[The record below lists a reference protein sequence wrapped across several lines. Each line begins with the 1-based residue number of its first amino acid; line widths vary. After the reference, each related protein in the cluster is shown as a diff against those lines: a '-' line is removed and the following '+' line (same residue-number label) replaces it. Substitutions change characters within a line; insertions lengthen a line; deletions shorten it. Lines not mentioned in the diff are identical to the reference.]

1 MKRFAA
7 MMLAALLAASSTTV
21 AFAAKNYDYIG
32 FGGWVTLDYDA
43 MDGGNVL
50 VPGNTYTF
58 PILDGSSS
66 FNEESADIW
75 SITASEYVPLDD
87 EGKRGTEK
95 FSSVSVDKG
104 SDGNYYLTVKVKQN
118 RDTYYSEQEAYI
130 LLKVKEKG
138 LSSEDKEINKSMAD
152 ELEANTYAFSRYAGL
167 PSDVDVSLRNLQKYS
182 AESPVDFSDGF
193 IDGLNRNEVDETDGD
208 DTTLKLKSEDRVT
221 YTTISVEEFE
231 IASTDYDVIDDDEYD
246 VDNSMP
252 LVMAGGDVSKSNLSF
267 GNTAEYLAKFSSSK
281 EKPYNLSYST
291 VTNSDVA
298 GANPNAD
305 LVCISFPGTP
315 MFAANSYLVIKDKDM
330 KYLYEVDGDELIELE
345 TTTQDGYLAYR
356 TDRLTS
362 YIASDRPLKNAVSSS
377 DKEISSSSSSSS
389 TSSSTTSGGSTSSKP
404 NPDTGR

>member
-21 AFAAKNYDYIG
+21 AFAAKNYDYIE

-118 RDTYYSEQEAYI
+118 RETYYSEQEAYI

-138 LSSEDKEINKSMAD
+138 LSNDDKEINTSMAN
-152 ELEANTYAFSRYAGL
+152 ELEQNTYYFINGL
-167 PSDVDVSLRNLQKYS
+167 SDFDASKTVSLSNLQRYS
-182 AESPVDFSDGF
+182 SDAPTDFGDGF
-193 IDGLNRNEVDETDGD
+193 IEGLALSEVGSSTAK
-208 DTTLKLKSEDRVT
+208 TLKSEDRVT
-221 YTTISVEEFE
+221 YYTISVEEFE

-377 DKEISSSSSSSS
+377 DKETSSSSSSSS
-389 TSSSTTSGGSTSSKP
+389 TSSSTASGGSTSSKP

>member
-21 AFAAKNYDYIG
+21 AFAAKNYDYIE

-138 LSSEDKEINKSMAD
+138 LSKEDKEINTSMAN
-152 ELEANTYAFSRYAGL
+152 ELEQNTYYFINGL
-167 PSDVDVSLRNLQKYS
+167 RDFDASKTVSLSNLQRYS
-182 AESPVDFSDGF
+182 SDAPTDFGDGF
-193 IDGLNRNEVDETDGD
+193 IEGLALSEVGSSTAK
-208 DTTLKLKSEDRVT
+208 TLKSEDRVT
-221 YTTISVEEFE
+221 YYTISVEEFE

-377 DKEISSSSSSSS
+377 DKETSSSSSSSS

>member
-21 AFAAKNYDYIG
+21 AFAAKNYDYIE

-58 PILDGSSS
+58 PILDGSSC

-138 LSSEDKEINKSMAD
+138 LSKEDKEINTSMAN
-152 ELEANTYAFSRYAGL
+152 ELEENTYYFINGL
-167 PSDVDVSLRNLQKYS
+167 SDFDASKTVSLSNLQRYS
-182 AESPVDFSDGF
+182 SDAPTDFGDGF
-193 IDGLNRNEVDETDGD
+193 IEGLALSEVGSSTAK
-208 DTTLKLKSEDRVT
+208 TLKSEDRVT
-221 YTTISVEEFE
+221 YYTISVEEFE

-252 LVMAGGDVSKSNLSF
+252 LVMAGGDVSKSNLTF

-377 DKEISSSSSSSS
+377 DKETSSSSSSSS
-389 TSSSTTSGGSTSSKP
+389 TSSSTASGGSTSSKP

>member
-21 AFAAKNYDYIG
+21 AFAAKKYDYIE

-118 RDTYYSEQEAYI
+118 RDTYYSEQEAYV

-138 LSSEDKEINKSMAD
+138 LSNDDKEINTSMAN
-152 ELEANTYAFSRYAGL
+152 ELEQNTYYFINGL
-167 PSDVDVSLRNLQKYS
+167 SDFDASKTVSLSNLQRYS
-182 AESPVDFSDGF
+182 SDAPTDFGDGF
-193 IDGLNRNEVDETDGD
+193 IEGLALSEVGSSTAK
-208 DTTLKLKSEDRVT
+208 TLKSEDRVT
-221 YTTISVEEFE
+221 YYTISVEEFE

-298 GANPNAD
+298 GANPDAD

-377 DKEISSSSSSSS
+377 DKETSSSSSSSS

>member
-21 AFAAKNYDYIG
+21 AFAAKNYDYIE
-32 FGGWVTLDYDA
+32 FGGWVTIDYDA

-58 PILDGSSS
+58 PILDGSNY
-66 FNEESADIW
+66 FDEESADIW
-75 SITASEYVPLDD
+75 SITASEYTPKG
-87 EGKRGTEK
+87 EKEK
-95 FSSVSVDKG
+95 FSSVEVSKG
-104 SDGNYYLTVKVKQN
+104 SDGDYYLTVKVKQN
-118 RDTYYSEQEAYI
+118 RDTYYEAQDAYI

-138 LSSEDKEINKSMAD
+138 LSKEDKEINKAMASEFESD
-152 ELEANTYAFSRYAGL
+152 TQRFAGAAGL
-167 PSDVDVSLRNLQKYS
+167 DKDMNVTLRNLQRYS
-182 AESPVDFSDGF
+182 SVKPVDFGGGF
-193 IDGLNRNEVDETDGD
+193 IDGESYNSVDLE
-208 DTTLKLKSEDRVT
+208 SEDRVT
-221 YTTISVEEFE
+221 AITISVEEFE
-231 IASTDYDVIDDDEYD
+231 IASTDYDVINDDEYD

-252 LVMAGGDVSKSNLSF
+252 LVMAGGDVSKSKLSF

-281 EKPYNLSYST
+281 EKPFNLSYST
-291 VTNSDVA
+291 VTNSKVA
-298 GANPNAD
+298 GANPKAD

-330 KYLYEVDGDELIELE
+330 KYLYEVDDDELIELE

-362 YIASDRPLKNAVSSS
+362 YIASDCPLKNAVSSS
-377 DKEISSSSSSSS
+377 DKETSSSSSSSS
-389 TSSSTTSGGSTSSKP
+389 TSSSATSGGSTSSKP

>member
-58 PILDGSSS
+58 PILDGSDY
-66 FNEESADIW
+66 FNEESADVWRI
-75 SITASEYVPLDD
+75 SASEYTPKGED
-87 EGKRGTEK
+87 EK
-95 FSSVSVDKG
+95 FSSVSVSQG
-104 SDGNYYLTVKVKQN
+104 SDGVYYLTVKVKQN
-118 RDTYYSEQEAYI
+118 RDTYYSEQDAFI
-130 LLKVKEKG
+130 LLKVEEKG
-138 LSSEDKEINKSMAD
+138 IDREDAEINSSDATQYESDTQSFYNDWLKN
-152 ELEANTYAFSRYAGL
+152 ANSDGPAYATDRTMTLS
-167 PSDVDVSLRNLQKYS
+167 NLQRYS
-182 AESPVDFSDGF
+182 EAYPTDFKGGF
-193 IDGLNRNEVDETDGD
+193 ISGESYDSIVG
-208 DTTLKLKSEDRVT
+208 KLASEDRVY

-231 IASTDYDVIDDDEYD
+231 IASTDYDVIDDDKYD

-252 LVMAGGDVSKSNLSF
+252 LVMAGGDVSKSTLSF
-267 GNTAEYLAKFSSSK
+267 GNVAEYLAKFSTK
-281 EKPYNLSYST
+281 EKAFNLSYST
-291 VTNSDVA
+291 VTNSAVA
-298 GANPNAD
+298 GANPNAK
-305 LVCISFPGTP
+305 LRCITFPGTP
-315 MFAANSYLVIKDKDM
+315 MFAAYSDLVIKDKEM
-330 KYLYEVDGDELIELE
+330 KYLYEVDGDKLIQLD
-345 TTTQDGYLAYR
+345 TDTKDGYLTYR

-377 DKEISSSSSSSS
+377 DKETSSSSSSSS

>member
-21 AFAAKNYDYIG
+21 AFAAKNYDYIE

-104 SDGNYYLTVKVKQN
+104 SDGKYYLTVKVKQN

-138 LSSEDKEINKSMAD
+138 LSNDDKEINTSMAN
-152 ELEANTYAFSRYAGL
+152 ELRANTIAFSEYAGL
-167 PSDVDVSLRNLQKYS
+167 DSDVRVNLGNLQKYS
-182 AESPVDFSDGF
+182 SVSPVDFEDGF
-193 IDGLNRNEVDETDGD
+193 IEGESADSIAN
-208 DTTLKLKSEDRVT
+208 KLESEDRVT
-221 YTTISVEEFE
+221 YYTISVEEFE

-377 DKEISSSSSSSS
+377 DKETSSSSSSSS

>member
-21 AFAAKNYDYIG
+21 AFAAKNYDYIE

-138 LSSEDKEINKSMAD
+138 LSNDDKEINTSMAN
-152 ELEANTYAFSRYAGL
+152 ELRANTIAFSEYAGL
-167 PSDVDVSLRNLQKYS
+167 DSAVRVNLGNLQKYS
-182 AESPVDFSDGF
+182 SVSPVDFEDGF
-193 IDGLNRNEVDETDGD
+193 IEGESADSIAN
-208 DTTLKLKSEDRVT
+208 KLESEDRVT
-221 YTTISVEEFE
+221 YYTISVEEFE

-377 DKEISSSSSSSS
+377 DKETSSSSSSSS
-389 TSSSTTSGGSTSSKP
+389 TSSSITSGGSTSSKP

>member
-21 AFAAKNYDYIG
+21 AFAAKNYDYIE

-138 LSSEDKEINKSMAD
+138 LSKEDKEINTSMAN
-152 ELEANTYAFSRYAGL
+152 ELEQNTYYFINGL
-167 PSDVDVSLRNLQKYS
+167 RDFDASKTVSLSNLQRYS
-182 AESPVDFSDGF
+182 SDAPTDFGDGF
-193 IDGLNRNEVDETDGD
+193 IEGLALSEVGSSTAK
-208 DTTLKLKSEDRVT
+208 TLKSEDRVT
-221 YTTISVEEFE
+221 YYTISVEEFE

-305 LVCISFPGTP
+305 LVRISFPGTP

-330 KYLYEVDGDELIELE
+330 KYLYEVDGDELVELE

-377 DKEISSSSSSSS
+377 DKETSSSSSSSS

>member
-21 AFAAKNYDYIG
+21 AFAAKNYDYIE

-138 LSSEDKEINKSMAD
+138 LSNDDKEINTSMAN
-152 ELEANTYAFSRYAGL
+152 ELEQNTYYFINGL
-167 PSDVDVSLRNLQKYS
+167 SDFDASKTVSLSNLQRYS
-182 AESPVDFSDGF
+182 SDAPTDFGDGF
-193 IDGLNRNEVDETDGD
+193 IEGLALSEVGSSTAK
-208 DTTLKLKSEDRVT
+208 TLKSEDRVT
-221 YTTISVEEFE
+221 YYTISVEEFE

-298 GANPNAD
+298 GANPDAD

-362 YIASDRPLKNAVSSS
+362 YIASDRPLKNAVFSS
-377 DKEISSSSSSSS
+377 DKETSSSSSSSS

>member
-21 AFAAKNYDYIG
+21 AFAAKNYDYIE

-66 FNEESADIW
+66 FNKESADIW

-118 RDTYYSEQEAYI
+118 RDTYNSEQEAYI

-138 LSSEDKEINKSMAD
+138 LSNDDKEINTSMAN
-152 ELEANTYAFSRYAGL
+152 ELEQNTYDFINGL
-167 PSDVDVSLRNLQKYS
+167 SDFDASKTVSLSNLQRYS
-182 AESPVDFSDGF
+182 SDAPTDFGDGF
-193 IDGLNRNEVDETDGD
+193 IEGLALSEVGSSTAK
-208 DTTLKLKSEDRVT
+208 TLKSEDRVT
-221 YTTISVEEFE
+221 YYTISVEEFE

-377 DKEISSSSSSSS
+377 DKETSSSSSSSS

>member
-1 MKRFAA
+1 MKYVLLTGGAGGLGEICARALAANGFMVFAA
-7 MMLAALLAASSTTV
+7 
-21 AFAAKNYDYIG
+21 DI
-32 FGGWVTLDYDA
+32 
-43 MDGGNVL
+43 
-50 VPGNTYTF
+50 
-58 PILDGSSS
+58 
-66 FNEESADIW
+66 NEEALAEI
-75 SITASEYVPLDD
+75 
-87 EGKRGTEK
+87 GKTE
-95 FSSVSVDKG
+95 
-104 SDGNYYLTVKVKQN
+104 N
-118 RDTYYSEQEAYI
+118 I
-130 LLKVKEKG
+130 IPLKVDITDQASIDEAKRMVKEHTDTLHAVINFAG
-138 LSSEDKEINKSMAD
+138 IHTLCSMIEGACSETIERMLRVNVMGMVRINR
-152 ELEANTYAFSRYAGL
+152 T
-167 PSDVDVSLRNLQKYS
+167 
-182 AESPVDFSDGF
+182 F
-193 IDGLNRNEVDETDGD
+193 ID
-208 DTTLKLKSEDRVT
+208 
-221 YTTISVEEFE
+221 
-231 IASTDYDVIDDDEYD
+231 
-246 VDNSMP
+246 

-377 DKEISSSSSSSS
+377 DKETSSSSSSSS

>member
-21 AFAAKNYDYIG
+21 AFAAKNYDYIE

-138 LSSEDKEINKSMAD
+138 LSKEDKEINTSMAN
-152 ELEANTYAFSRYAGL
+152 ELEENTYYFINGL
-167 PSDVDVSLRNLQKYS
+167 SDFDASKTVSLSNLQRYS
-182 AESPVDFSDGF
+182 SDAPTDFGDGF
-193 IDGLNRNEVDETDGD
+193 IEGLALSEVGSSTAK
-208 DTTLKLKSEDRVT
+208 TLKSEDRVT
-221 YTTISVEEFE
+221 YYTISVEEFE

-315 MFAANSYLVIKDKDM
+315 MFAANSYLVIKDKEM

-377 DKEISSSSSSSS
+377 DKETSSSSSSSS

>member
-21 AFAAKNYDYIG
+21 AFAAKNYDYIE

-58 PILDGSSS
+58 PILDGSNY
-66 FNEESADIW
+66 FDEESADIW
-75 SITASEYVPLDD
+75 SITASEYTPKG
-87 EGKRGTEK
+87 EKEK
-95 FSSVSVDKG
+95 FSSVEVSKG
-104 SDGNYYLTVKVKQN
+104 SDGDYYLTVKVKQN
-118 RDTYYSEQEAYI
+118 RDTYYEAQDAYI

-138 LSSEDKEINKSMAD
+138 LSKEDKEINKAMASEFESD
-152 ELEANTYAFSRYAGL
+152 TQRFAGAAGL
-167 PSDVDVSLRNLQKYS
+167 DKDMNVTLRNLQRYS
-182 AESPVDFSDGF
+182 SVKPVDFGGGY
-193 IDGLNRNEVDETDGD
+193 IDGESYNSVDLE
-208 DTTLKLKSEDRVT
+208 SEDRVT
-221 YTTISVEEFE
+221 AITISVEEFE
-231 IASTDYDVIDDDEYD
+231 IASTDYDVINDDEYD

-252 LVMAGGDVSKSNLSF
+252 LVMAGGDVSKSKLSF

-281 EKPYNLSYST
+281 EKPFNLSYST
-291 VTNSDVA
+291 VTNSKVA
-298 GANPNAD
+298 GANPKAD

-330 KYLYEVDGDELIELE
+330 KYLYEVDDDELIELE

-362 YIASDRPLKNAVSSS
+362 YIASDCPLKNAVSPS
-377 DKEISSSSSSSS
+377 DKETSSSSSSSS
-389 TSSSTTSGGSTSSKP
+389 TSSSATSGGSTSSKP

>member
-21 AFAAKNYDYIG
+21 AFAAKNYDYIE

-118 RDTYYSEQEAYI
+118 RETYYSEQEAYI
-130 LLKVKEKG
+130 LLKIKEKG
-138 LSSEDKEINKSMAD
+138 LSTEDKEINTSMAESFEQD
-152 ELEANTYAFSRYAGL
+152 TYDFINGLSDFDATKTVSLSNLQRYS
-167 PSDVDVSLRNLQKYS
+167 SDV
-182 AESPVDFSDGF
+182 PTDFGDGF
-193 IDGLNRNEVDETDGD
+193 IEGLRISDINPGSSGPEV
-208 DTTLKLKSEDRVT
+208 LKSEDRVT
-221 YTTISVEEFE
+221 YYTISVEEFE

-298 GANPNAD
+298 GANPDAD

-377 DKEISSSSSSSS
+377 DKETSSSSSSSS
-389 TSSSTTSGGSTSSKP
+389 TSSSTASGGSTSSKP

>member
-21 AFAAKNYDYIG
+21 AFAAKKYDYIE

-138 LSSEDKEINKSMAD
+138 LSKEDKEINTSMAN
-152 ELEANTYAFSRYAGL
+152 ELEENTYYFINGL
-167 PSDVDVSLRNLQKYS
+167 SDFDASKTVSLSNLQRYS
-182 AESPVDFSDGF
+182 SDAPTDFGDGF
-193 IDGLNRNEVDETDGD
+193 IEGLALSEVGSSTAK
-208 DTTLKLKSEDRVT
+208 TLKSEDRVT
-221 YTTISVEEFE
+221 YYTISVEEFE

-362 YIASDRPLKNAVSSS
+362 YIASDRALKNAVSSS
-377 DKEISSSSSSSS
+377 DKETSSSSSSSS

>member
-21 AFAAKNYDYIG
+21 AFAAKNYDYIE

-58 PILDGSSS
+58 PILDGSDY
-66 FNEESADIW
+66 FNEESADVWRI
-75 SITASEYVPLDD
+75 SASEYVPLDD

-118 RDTYYSEQEAYI
+118 RETYYSEQEAYI

-138 LSSEDKEINKSMAD
+138 LSNDDKEINTSMAN
-152 ELEANTYAFSRYAGL
+152 ELRANTIAFSEYAGL
-167 PSDVDVSLRNLQKYS
+167 DSDVRVNLGNLQKYS
-182 AESPVDFSDGF
+182 SVSPVDFEDGF
-193 IDGLNRNEVDETDGD
+193 IEGESADSIAN
-208 DTTLKLKSEDRVT
+208 KLESEDRVT
-221 YTTISVEEFE
+221 YYTISVEEFE
-231 IASTDYDVIDDDEYD
+231 IASTDYDVIDDDKYD

-377 DKEISSSSSSSS
+377 DKETSSSSSSSS
-389 TSSSTTSGGSTSSKP
+389 TSSSTASGGSTSSKP

>member
-21 AFAAKNYDYIG
+21 AFAAKNYDYIE

-75 SITASEYVPLDD
+75 SITASEYVPDD
-87 EGKRGTEK
+87 GDEK
-95 FSSVSVDKG
+95 FSSVSVSKG

-118 RDTYYSEQEAYI
+118 RETYYSEQEAYI

-138 LSSEDKEINKSMAD
+138 LSNDDKEINTSMAN
-152 ELEANTYAFSRYAGL
+152 ELRANTIAFSEYAGL
-167 PSDVDVSLRNLQKYS
+167 DSDVRVNLGNLQKYS
-182 AESPVDFSDGF
+182 SVSPVDFEDGF
-193 IDGLNRNEVDETDGD
+193 IEGESADSIAN
-208 DTTLKLKSEDRVT
+208 KLESEDRVT
-221 YTTISVEEFE
+221 YYTISVEEFE

-298 GANPNAD
+298 GANPDAD

-330 KYLYEVDGDELIELE
+330 KYLYEVDGDELIQLE

-362 YIASDRPLKNAVSSS
+362 YIASDRPLKNAASSS
-377 DKEISSSSSSSS
+377 DKETSSSSSSSS

>member
-21 AFAAKNYDYIG
+21 AFAAKNYDYIE

-118 RDTYYSEQEAYI
+118 RDTYYSEQEAFI
-130 LLKVKEKG
+130 LLKVEEKG
-138 LSSEDKEINKSMAD
+138 IDREDAEINSSDATQYESDTQSFYNDWLKN
-152 ELEANTYAFSRYAGL
+152 ANSDGPAYATDRTMTLS
-167 PSDVDVSLRNLQKYS
+167 NLQRYS
-182 AESPVDFSDGF
+182 EAYPTDFKGGF
-193 IDGLNRNEVDETDGD
+193 ISGESYDSIVG
-208 DTTLKLKSEDRVT
+208 KLASEDRVY

-231 IASTDYDVIDDDEYD
+231 IASTDYDVIDDDKYD

-252 LVMAGGDVSKSNLSF
+252 LVMAGGDVSKSTLSF
-267 GNTAEYLAKFSSSK
+267 GNVAEYLAKFSTK
-281 EKPYNLSYST
+281 EKAFNLSYST
-291 VTNSDVA
+291 VTNSAVA
-298 GANPNAD
+298 GANPNAK
-305 LVCISFPGTP
+305 LRCITFPGTP
-315 MFAANSYLVIKDKDM
+315 MFAAYSDLVIKDKEM
-330 KYLYEVDGDELIELE
+330 KYLYEVDGDKLIQLD
-345 TTTQDGYLAYR
+345 TDTKDGYLTYR

-377 DKEISSSSSSSS
+377 DKETSSSSSSSS

>member
-21 AFAAKNYDYIG
+21 AFAAKNYDYIE

-138 LSSEDKEINKSMAD
+138 LSKEDKEINTSMAN
-152 ELEANTYAFSRYAGL
+152 ELEENTYYFINGL
-167 PSDVDVSLRNLQKYS
+167 SDFDASKTVSLSNLQRYS
-182 AESPVDFSDGF
+182 SDAPTDFGDGF
-193 IDGLNRNEVDETDGD
+193 IEGLALSEVGSSTAK
-208 DTTLKLKSEDRVT
+208 TLKSEDRVT
-221 YTTISVEEFE
+221 YYTISVEEFE

-377 DKEISSSSSSSS
+377 DKETSSSSSSSS

>member
-58 PILDGSSS
+58 PILDGSDY
-66 FNEESADIW
+66 FNEESADVWRI
-75 SITASEYVPLDD
+75 SASEYTPKGED
-87 EGKRGTEK
+87 EK
-95 FSSVSVDKG
+95 FSSVSVSQG
-104 SDGNYYLTVKVKQN
+104 SDGVYYLIVKVKQN
-118 RDTYYSEQEAYI
+118 RDTYSSEQDALI
-130 LLKVKEKG
+130 LLKVEEKG

-298 GANPNAD
+298 GANPDAD

-315 MFAANSYLVIKDKDM
+315 MFAVNSYLVIKDKDM
-330 KYLYEVDGDELIELE
+330 KYLYEVDGDELIELK

-377 DKEISSSSSSSS
+377 DKETSSSSSSSS

-404 NPDTGR
+404 NPYTGR

>member
-21 AFAAKNYDYIG
+21 AFAAKNYDYIE

-58 PILDGSSS
+58 PILDGSNY
-66 FNEESADIW
+66 FDEESADIW
-75 SITASEYVPLDD
+75 SITASEYTPKG
-87 EGKRGTEK
+87 EKEK
-95 FSSVSVDKG
+95 FSSVEVSKG
-104 SDGNYYLTVKVKQN
+104 SDGDYYLTVKVKQN
-118 RDTYYSEQEAYI
+118 RDTYYEAQDAYI

-138 LSSEDKEINKSMAD
+138 LSKEDKEINKAMASEFESD
-152 ELEANTYAFSRYAGL
+152 TQRFAGAAGL
-167 PSDVDVSLRNLQKYS
+167 DKDMNVTLRNLQRYS
-182 AESPVDFSDGF
+182 SVKPVDFGGGF
-193 IDGLNRNEVDETDGD
+193 IDGESYNSVDLE
-208 DTTLKLKSEDRVT
+208 SEDRVT
-221 YTTISVEEFE
+221 AITISVEEFE
-231 IASTDYDVIDDDEYD
+231 IASTDYDVINDDEYD

-252 LVMAGGDVSKSNLSF
+252 LVMAGGDVSKSKLSF

-281 EKPYNLSYST
+281 EKPFNLSYST
-291 VTNSDVA
+291 VTNSKVA
-298 GANPNAD
+298 GANPKAD

-330 KYLYEVDGDELIELE
+330 KYLYEVDDDELIELE

-362 YIASDRPLKNAVSSS
+362 YIASDCPLKNAVSSS
-377 DKEISSSSSSSS
+377 DKETSSSSSSS
-389 TSSSTTSGGSTSSKP
+389 TTSSSATSGGSTSSKP

>member
-21 AFAAKNYDYIG
+21 AFAAKNYDYIE

-75 SITASEYVPLDD
+75 SITASEYVPDD
-87 EGKRGTEK
+87 GDEK
-95 FSSVSVDKG
+95 FSSVSVSKG

-118 RDTYYSEQEAYI
+118 RETYYSEQEAYI

-138 LSSEDKEINKSMAD
+138 LSNDDKEINTSMAN
-152 ELEANTYAFSRYAGL
+152 ELRANTIAFSEYAGL
-167 PSDVDVSLRNLQKYS
+167 DSDVRVNLGNLQKYS
-182 AESPVDFSDGF
+182 SVSPVDFEDGF
-193 IDGLNRNEVDETDGD
+193 IEGESADSIAN
-208 DTTLKLKSEDRVT
+208 KLESEDRVT
-221 YTTISVEEFE
+221 YYTISVEEFE

-298 GANPNAD
+298 GANPDAD

-330 KYLYEVDGDELIELE
+330 KYLYEVDGDELIQLE

-362 YIASDRPLKNAVSSS
+362 YIASDRPLKNAASSS
-377 DKEISSSSSSSS
+377 DKETSSSSSSSS

-404 NPDTGR
+404 NPDNGR

>member
-21 AFAAKNYDYIG
+21 AFAAKNYDYIE

-138 LSSEDKEINKSMAD
+138 LSNDDKEINTSMAN
-152 ELEANTYAFSRYAGL
+152 ELEQNTYYFINGL
-167 PSDVDVSLRNLQKYS
+167 SDFDASKTVSLSNLQRYS
-182 AESPVDFSDGF
+182 SDAPTDFGDGF
-193 IDGLNRNEVDETDGD
+193 IEGLALSEVGSSTAK
-208 DTTLKLKSEDRVT
+208 TLKSEDRVT
-221 YTTISVEEFE
+221 YYTISVEEFE

-298 GANPNAD
+298 GANPDAD

-377 DKEISSSSSSSS
+377 DKETSSSSSSSS

>member
-21 AFAAKNYDYIG
+21 AFAAKNYDYIE

-138 LSSEDKEINKSMAD
+138 LSNDDKEINTSMAN
-152 ELEANTYAFSRYAGL
+152 ELEQNTYYFINGL
-167 PSDVDVSLRNLQKYS
+167 RDFDASKTVSLSNLQRYS
-182 AESPVDFSDGF
+182 SDSPTDFGDGF
-193 IDGLNRNEVDETDGD
+193 IEGLALSEVGSSTAK
-208 DTTLKLKSEDRVT
+208 TLKSEDRVT
-221 YTTISVEEFE
+221 YYTISVEEFE

-377 DKEISSSSSSSS
+377 DKETSSSSSSSS

>member
-21 AFAAKNYDYIG
+21 AFAAKNYDYIE

-87 EGKRGTEK
+87 KGKRGTEK

-104 SDGNYYLTVKVKQN
+104 SDGKYYLTVKVKQN
-118 RDTYYSEQEAYI
+118 RDTYYSEQDAFI
-130 LLKVKEKG
+130 LLKVEEKG
-138 LSSEDKEINKSMAD
+138 IDREDAEINSAMASRF
-152 ELEANTYAFSRYAGL
+152 EADTQTFFTDLDDDASYGTSRTL
-167 PSDVDVSLRNLQKYS
+167 TLSNLQRYS
-182 AESPVDFSDGF
+182 ETYPTDFSGGF
-193 IDGLNRNEVDETDGD
+193 ISGESYSSISG
-208 DTTLKLKSEDRVT
+208 KLASEDRVY

-231 IASTDYDVIDDDEYD
+231 IASTDYDVIDDDKYD

-330 KYLYEVDGDELIELE
+330 KYLYEVDGDKLIQLD
-345 TTTQDGYLAYR
+345 TDTKDGYLAYR

-377 DKEISSSSSSSS
+377 SSSS
-389 TSSSTTSGGSTSSKP
+389 TSSSTTSGGSTSGKP

>member
-21 AFAAKNYDYIG
+21 AFAAKNYDYIE

-138 LSSEDKEINKSMAD
+138 LSNDDKEINTSMAN
-152 ELEANTYAFSRYAGL
+152 ELEQNTYYFINGL
-167 PSDVDVSLRNLQKYS
+167 SDFDASKTVSLSNLQRYS
-182 AESPVDFSDGF
+182 SDSPTDFGDGF
-193 IDGLNRNEVDETDGD
+193 IEGLALSEVGSSTAK
-208 DTTLKLKSEDRVT
+208 TLKSEDRVT
-221 YTTISVEEFE
+221 YYTISVEEFE

-362 YIASDRPLKNAVSSS
+362 YTASDRPLKNAVSSS
-377 DKEISSSSSSSS
+377 DKETSSSSSSSS

>member
-138 LSSEDKEINKSMAD
+138 LSNDDKEINTSMAN
-152 ELEANTYAFSRYAGL
+152 ELEQNTYYFINGL
-167 PSDVDVSLRNLQKYS
+167 SDFDASKTVSLSNLQRYS
-182 AESPVDFSDGF
+182 SDAPTDFGDGF
-193 IDGLNRNEVDETDGD
+193 IEGLALSEVGSSTAK
-208 DTTLKLKSEDRVT
+208 TLKSEDRVT
-221 YTTISVEEFE
+221 YYTISVEEFE

-330 KYLYEVDGDELIELE
+330 KYLYEVDGDELIELK

-377 DKEISSSSSSSS
+377 DKETSSSSSSSS

>member
-21 AFAAKNYDYIG
+21 AFAAKNYDYIE

-87 EGKRGTEK
+87 KGKRGTEK

-104 SDGNYYLTVKVKQN
+104 SDGKYYLTVKVKQN
-118 RDTYYSEQEAYI
+118 RETYYSEQEAYI

-138 LSSEDKEINKSMAD
+138 LSNDDKEINTSMAN
-152 ELEANTYAFSRYAGL
+152 ELEQNTYYFINGL
-167 PSDVDVSLRNLQKYS
+167 SDFDASKTVSLSNLQRYS
-182 AESPVDFSDGF
+182 SDAPTDFGDGF
-193 IDGLNRNEVDETDGD
+193 IEGLALSEVGSSTAK
-208 DTTLKLKSEDRVT
+208 TLKSEDRVT
-221 YTTISVEEFE
+221 YYTISVEEFE

-281 EKPYNLSYST
+281 EKAFNLSYST
-291 VTNSDVA
+291 VTNSAVA
-298 GANPNAD
+298 GANPNAKFR
-305 LVCISFPGTP
+305 CITFPGTP

-330 KYLYEVDGDELIELE
+330 KYLYEVDGDELIELK

-377 DKEISSSSSSSS
+377 SSSS

>member
-21 AFAAKNYDYIG
+21 AFAAKNYDYIE

-58 PILDGSSS
+58 PILDGSNY
-66 FNEESADIW
+66 FDEESADIW
-75 SITASEYVPLDD
+75 SITASEYTPK
-87 EGKRGTEK
+87 GKKEK
-95 FSSVSVDKG
+95 FSSVEVSKG
-104 SDGNYYLTVKVKQN
+104 SDGDYYLTVKVKQN
-118 RDTYYSEQEAYI
+118 RDTYYEAQDAYI

-138 LSSEDKEINKSMAD
+138 LSKEDKEINKAMASEFESD
-152 ELEANTYAFSRYAGL
+152 TQRFAGAAGL
-167 PSDVDVSLRNLQKYS
+167 DKDMNVTLRNLQRYS
-182 AESPVDFSDGF
+182 SVKPVDFGGGF
-193 IDGLNRNEVDETDGD
+193 IDGESYNSVDLE
-208 DTTLKLKSEDRVT
+208 SEDRVT
-221 YTTISVEEFE
+221 AITISVEEFE
-231 IASTDYDVIDDDEYD
+231 IASTDYDVINDDEYD

-252 LVMAGGDVSKSNLSF
+252 LVMAGGDVSKSKLSF

-281 EKPYNLSYST
+281 EKPFNLSYST
-291 VTNSDVA
+291 VTNSKVA
-298 GANPNAD
+298 GANPKAD

-330 KYLYEVDGDELIELE
+330 KYLYEVDDDELIELE

-362 YIASDRPLKNAVSSS
+362 YIASDCPLKNAVSPS
-377 DKEISSSSSSSS
+377 DKETSSSSSSSS
-389 TSSSTTSGGSTSSKP
+389 TSSSATSGGSTSSKP

>member
-21 AFAAKNYDYIG
+21 AFAAKNYDYIE

-118 RDTYYSEQEAYI
+118 RETYYSEQEAYI

-138 LSSEDKEINKSMAD
+138 LSNDDKEINTSMAN
-152 ELEANTYAFSRYAGL
+152 ELRANTIAFSEYAGL
-167 PSDVDVSLRNLQKYS
+167 DSAVRVNLGNLQKYS
-182 AESPVDFSDGF
+182 SVSPVDFEDGF
-193 IDGLNRNEVDETDGD
+193 IEGESADSIAN
-208 DTTLKLKSEDRVT
+208 KLESEDRVT
-221 YTTISVEEFE
+221 YYTISVEEFE

-377 DKEISSSSSSSS
+377 DKETSSSSSSSS

>member
-21 AFAAKNYDYIG
+21 AFAAKNYDYIE

-138 LSSEDKEINKSMAD
+138 LSNDDKEINTSMAN
-152 ELEANTYAFSRYAGL
+152 ELEQNTYYFISGL
-167 PSDVDVSLRNLQKYS
+167 SDFDPSKTVSLSNLQRYS
-182 AESPVDFSDGF
+182 SDAPTDFGDGF
-193 IDGLNRNEVDETDGD
+193 IEGLALSEVGSSTAK
-208 DTTLKLKSEDRVT
+208 TLKSEDRVT
-221 YTTISVEEFE
+221 YYTISVEEFE

-377 DKEISSSSSSSS
+377 DKETSSSSSSSS

>member
-104 SDGNYYLTVKVKQN
+104 SDGKYYLTVKVKQN
-118 RDTYYSEQEAYI
+118 RETYYSEQEAYI

-138 LSSEDKEINKSMAD
+138 LSNDDKEINTSMAN
-152 ELEANTYAFSRYAGL
+152 ELRANTIAFSEYAGL
-167 PSDVDVSLRNLQKYS
+167 DSAVRVNLGNLQKYS
-182 AESPVDFSDGF
+182 SVSPVDFEDGF
-193 IDGLNRNEVDETDGD
+193 IEGESADSIAN
-208 DTTLKLKSEDRVT
+208 KLESEDRVT
-221 YTTISVEEFE
+221 YYTISVEEFE

-330 KYLYEVDGDELIELE
+330 KYLYEVDGDELIELK

-377 DKEISSSSSSSS
+377 DKETSSSSSSSS

>member
-21 AFAAKNYDYIG
+21 AFAAKNYDYIE

-58 PILDGSSS
+58 PILDGSSN

-138 LSSEDKEINKSMAD
+138 LSNDDKEINTSMAN
-152 ELEANTYAFSRYAGL
+152 ELRANTIAFSEYAGL
-167 PSDVDVSLRNLQKYS
+167 DSDVRVNLGNLQKYS
-182 AESPVDFSDGF
+182 SVSPVDFEDGF
-193 IDGLNRNEVDETDGD
+193 IEGESADSIAN
-208 DTTLKLKSEDRVT
+208 KLESEDRVT
-221 YTTISVEEFE
+221 YYTISVEEFE

-377 DKEISSSSSSSS
+377 DKETSSSSSSSS
-389 TSSSTTSGGSTSSKP
+389 TSSSTASGGSTSSKP

>member
-118 RDTYYSEQEAYI
+118 RETYYSEQEAYI

-138 LSSEDKEINKSMAD
+138 LSNDDKEINTSMAN
-152 ELEANTYAFSRYAGL
+152 ELEQNTYYFINGL
-167 PSDVDVSLRNLQKYS
+167 SDFDASKTVSLSNLQRYS
-182 AESPVDFSDGF
+182 SDAPTDFGDGF
-193 IDGLNRNEVDETDGD
+193 IEGLALSEVGSSTAK
-208 DTTLKLKSEDRVT
+208 TLKSEDRVT
-221 YTTISVEEFE
+221 YYTISVEEFE

-377 DKEISSSSSSSS
+377 DKETSSSSSSSS

>member
-21 AFAAKNYDYIG
+21 AFAAKNYDYIE
-32 FGGWVTLDYDA
+32 FGGWVTIDYDA

-58 PILDGSSS
+58 PILDGSNY
-66 FNEESADIW
+66 FDEESADIW
-75 SITASEYVPLDD
+75 SITASEYTPKG
-87 EGKRGTEK
+87 EKEK
-95 FSSVSVDKG
+95 FSSVEVSKG
-104 SDGNYYLTVKVKQN
+104 SDGDYYLTVKVKQN
-118 RDTYYSEQEAYI
+118 RDTYYEAQDAYI

-138 LSSEDKEINKSMAD
+138 LSKEDKEINKAMASEFESD
-152 ELEANTYAFSRYAGL
+152 TQRFAGAAGL
-167 PSDVDVSLRNLQKYS
+167 DKDMNVTLRNLQRYS
-182 AESPVDFSDGF
+182 SVKPVDFGGGF
-193 IDGLNRNEVDETDGD
+193 IDGESYNSVDLE
-208 DTTLKLKSEDRVT
+208 SEDRVT
-221 YTTISVEEFE
+221 AITISVEEFE
-231 IASTDYDVIDDDEYD
+231 IASTDYDVINDDEYD

-252 LVMAGGDVSKSNLSF
+252 LVMAGGDVSKSKLSF

-281 EKPYNLSYST
+281 EKPFNLSYST
-291 VTNSDVA
+291 VTNSKVA
-298 GANPNAD
+298 GANPKAD

-330 KYLYEVDGDELIELE
+330 KYLYEVDDDELIELE

-362 YIASDRPLKNAVSSS
+362 YIASDCPLKNAVSPS
-377 DKEISSSSSSSS
+377 DKETSSSSSSSS
-389 TSSSTTSGGSTSSKP
+389 TSSSATSGGSTSSKP